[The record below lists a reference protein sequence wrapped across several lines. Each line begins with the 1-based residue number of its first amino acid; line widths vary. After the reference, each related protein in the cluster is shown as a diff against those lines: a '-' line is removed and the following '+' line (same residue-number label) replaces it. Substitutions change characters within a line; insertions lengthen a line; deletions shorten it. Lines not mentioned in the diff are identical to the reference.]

1 MQKMVEGGVFK
12 SLVNYAYNWTTAT
25 QNECSA
31 HSRSENEGINEGILQ
46 KYLAAT
52 TITKT
57 WFNAILMTRPQ

>member
-1 MQKMVEGGVFK
+1 MVEGGVFK

-25 QNECSA
+25 QNECSV
-31 HSRSENEGINEGILQ
+31 HSRSENEGILQ